1 MAAPSQQNLSRFMRK
16 RILIPLALFLLCVA
30 LLVTLHFAG
39 LTKLFT
45 AGNLERLESFIRSCG
60 AWGPVVY
67 IILCVIGVTFL
78 SPAMPWVVLASAF
91 GVGPGIAYASIGIT
105 LGCGTAFLLAR
116 HAFRPIVWKMA
127 GHTREFHRID
137 TGVRQHGWRMV
148 LITRLVPIFPFNIQ
162 NYAYG
167 LTGISFWTYLLMTW
181 LCTLPAIAAY
191 VFAASAIVSGR
202 GDVKRTMLYLGAGA
216 VLLVA
221 LSFVPA
227 LLRKL
232 SPAANLNVENGDTA
246 GSADSKT

>member
-1 MAAPSQQNLSRFMRK
+1 MGEPPSQLLARFMRR
-16 RILIPLALFLLCVA
+16 RILIPLALFLLAVGVLVA
-30 LLVTLHFAG
+30 LHFAG
-39 LTKLFT
+39 LSKLFT
-45 AGNLERLESFIRSCG
+45 VENLDRLEGFIRSCG

-91 GVGPGIAYASIGIT
+91 GVGPGIVYASIGIT

-181 LCTLPAIAAY
+181 ICTLPAIAAY
-191 VFAASAIVSGR
+191 VFAAGAIVSGK
-202 GDVKRTMLYLGAGA
+202 GDVKRAMTYLAVGA
-216 VLLVA
+216 VILVA

-232 SPAANLNVENGDTA
+232 SPAANLNVENGDIPE
-246 GSADSKT
+246 SVDSKT